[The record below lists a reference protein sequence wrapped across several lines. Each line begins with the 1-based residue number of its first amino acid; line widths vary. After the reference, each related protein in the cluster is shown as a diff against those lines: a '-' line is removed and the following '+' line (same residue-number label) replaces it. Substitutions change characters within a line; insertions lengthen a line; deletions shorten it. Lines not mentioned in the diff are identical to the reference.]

1 NPGNGAFTDKRGSI
15 TAQSTTRSH
24 NVSIYALDS
33 IEFNPQW
40 LLNLGVRWDKFETE
54 KKYNKDV
61 YATNK
66 GAYDYSKVA
75 TPEGTKYES
84 DSDYFSYQAGLVYKP
99 TENGSIY
106 ASFATSANPVGVL
119 AEGDN
124 SDNALGTTDVINA
137 LKPEK
142 ARTFE
147 VGTKWDLFNN
157 RANLTAAVFRT
168 EKQNTRIQID
178 PTTTANAGKS
188 KVDGFEVSL
197 NGKITDK
204 WDVSTGYSYLDS
216 EITEAAYNLVA
227 QEGKPLPFVAKNSA
241 TLWSTYRVMPQLTLG
256 AGVEYRDQV
265 FVNTTA
271 PKYLPTYTIYNA
283 MAKYDVNKN
292 VNLQLN
298 INNISDKRY
307 FTSAHAAHYAFEG
320 NGRNAVLAINFKY

>member
-1 NPGNGAFTDKRGSI
+1 M
-15 TAQSTTRSH
+15 
-24 NVSIYALDS
+24 
-33 IEFNPQW
+33 
-40 LLNLGVRWDKFETE
+40 
-54 KKYNKDV
+54 
-61 YATNK
+61 
-66 GAYDYSKVA
+66 
-75 TPEGTKYES
+75 
-84 DSDYFSYQAGLVYKP
+84 
-99 TENGSIY
+99 
-106 ASFATSANPVGVL
+106 L
-119 AEGDN
+119 AEGDTG
-124 SDNALGTTDVINA
+124 SDSISDSGTASASANA
-137 LKPEK
+137 LKPEE

-147 VGTKWDLFNN
+147 LGTKWDLFNN

-188 KVDGFEVSL
+188 KVDGFEISL

-216 EITEAAYNLVA
+216 EITEAAYNAVA

-256 AGVEYRDQV
+256 AGVEYRGQV